1 MDLRIIKTHKAIR
14 YAFIELLSEQN
25 YDDITIQDI
34 LDKALVNRATF
45 YKYYTGKSDLA
56 GQMIDEFR
64 QQVEKIL
71 SDRLNIDDK
80 SLEMRMHCHG
90 QRMFELR
97 KQMLALW
104 KIRTKRHNLYQDMF
118 DMSKQ
123 NFIELAKQQNKT
135 NNTIHNLDYQATM
148 MATLMM
154 ASIQYYFERDQ
165 PFPKNFHDDWENMIH
180 IVKI

>member
-14 YAFIELLSEQN
+14 EAFIDLLSEQN

-34 LDKALVNRATF
+34 LDKALINRATF
-45 YKYYTGKSDLA
+45 YKYYTGKSDLV

-71 SDRLNIDDK
+71 SDRLNTDEK
-80 SLEMRMHCHG
+80 SLEMIMHCHG

-118 DMSKQ
+118 CMSKQ
-123 NFIELAKQQNKT
+123 NFIKLAKQQNKI
-135 NNTIHNLDYQATM
+135 NDNDPNLDYQATM
-148 MATLMM
+148 MATLMI
-154 ASIQYYFERDQ
+154 ASLQYYFERNQ
-165 PFPKNFHDDWENMIH
+165 PLPQNLHDNWENMIY

>member
-14 YAFIELLSEQN
+14 DAFIELLSEQN

-64 QQVEKIL
+64 QQVAKIL
-71 SDRLNIDDK
+71 SDRLNIDEQ
-80 SLEMRMHCHG
+80 SLEMIMHCHG

-118 DMSKQ
+118 DLSKQ
-123 NFIELAKQQNKT
+123 NFIELAKKQ
-135 NNTIHNLDYQATM
+135 NNTGNLTPNLDYQATM

-154 ASIQYYFERDQ
+154 ASIQYYFERNQ
-165 PFPKNFHDDWENMIH
+165 PFPNNLHEDWENMIN